1 MAVGGGMMGITD
13 LDFRVADPRG
23 TGGALEGSPRG
34 PQQQNPYD
42 SLKKLFGGN
51 LQRSGGG
58 FGGGLQDLFGR
69 IGQQTGQMQGSPN
82 SEYEGRNPDG
92 SSFRLQF
99 PMGNNPPP
107 PIDYKGRPDILQPTG
122 PQQPRNFYEAA
133 DSQPLREEVG
143 DTFNRRIQGQ
153 MGQNQGR
160 RQAPQQMQVVAG
172 DAINER
178 VRQARQREMNLMS
191 RILKDAC
198 QLKGK
203 CSPDKA
209 GIAQHRV

>member
-1 MAVGGGMMGITD
+1 VFAPPKEFMDRLAAGED

-99 PMGNNPPP
+99 PMG
-107 PIDYKGRPDILQPTG
+107 
-122 PQQPRNFYEAA
+122 E
-133 DSQPLREEVG
+133 
-143 DTFNRRIQGQ
+143 
-153 MGQNQGR
+153 
-160 RQAPQQMQVVAG
+160 
-172 DAINER
+172 
-178 VRQARQREMNLMS
+178 
-191 RILKDAC
+191 
-198 QLKGK
+198 
-203 CSPDKA
+203 
-209 GIAQHRV
+209 